1 MRQVAIL
8 GVVISLAGAA
18 ACASR
23 TPVPDRLS
31 STSRN
36 RRSTPS

>member
-8 GVVISLAGAA
+8 GVVISLAGATA
-18 ACASR
+18 RASR
-23 TPVPDRLS
+23 TPMPDRLS
-31 STSRN
+31 PTSLN